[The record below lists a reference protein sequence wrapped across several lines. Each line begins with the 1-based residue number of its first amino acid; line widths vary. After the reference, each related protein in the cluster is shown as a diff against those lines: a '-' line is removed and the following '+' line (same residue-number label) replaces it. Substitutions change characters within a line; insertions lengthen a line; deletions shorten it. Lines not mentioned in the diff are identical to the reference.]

1 MGGCEKGEK
10 LRSINK
16 LGSLALHWEKL
27 QIRGKIV
34 TRRRYLKR
42 EHGKKVRKLKSKK
55 RSLRNW
61 KSKRR
66 NDKKYS
72 RGKKK
77 QKENKK
83 KSIPLDTCMLWN
95 NWTVSHRRFIIH
107 GLIEFVGKVS
117 KSSNEYD
124 YSIYRSA
131 QMLKQTAALQCILKL
146 TIQGKQVSKRYIPMA
161 VRWTMLQ
168 NAIHPENSQGT
179 F

>member
-10 LRSINK
+10 LISINK
-16 LGSLALHWEKL
+16 LGSLALALHWEKL

-42 EHGKKVRKLKSKK
+42 EHGKKVRKRKSKK
-55 RSLRNW
+55 QSLRNR

-83 KSIPLDTCMLWN
+83 KSIPLDTCML
-95 NWTVSHRRFIIH
+95 
-107 GLIEFVGKVS
+107 
-117 KSSNEYD
+117 
-124 YSIYRSA
+124 
-131 QMLKQTAALQCILKL
+131 
-146 TIQGKQVSKRYIPMA
+146 
-161 VRWTMLQ
+161 
-168 NAIHPENSQGT
+168 
-179 F
+179 

>member
-1 MGGCEKGEK
+1 MGGCEKSEK

-42 EHGKKVRKLKSKK
+42 EHGKKVRKRKSKK
-55 RSLRNW
+55 RSLRNR

-83 KSIPLDTCMLWN
+83 ILKFVHLDTCML
-95 NWTVSHRRFIIH
+95 
-107 GLIEFVGKVS
+107 
-117 KSSNEYD
+117 
-124 YSIYRSA
+124 
-131 QMLKQTAALQCILKL
+131 
-146 TIQGKQVSKRYIPMA
+146 
-161 VRWTMLQ
+161 
-168 NAIHPENSQGT
+168 
-179 F
+179 

>member
-1 MGGCEKGEK
+1 MCVGEVGGCEKGEK

-27 QIRGKIV
+27 QIRGEIV

-42 EHGKKVRKLKSKK
+42 EHGKKVRKRKSKK
-55 RSLRNW
+55 RSLRNR

-83 KSIPLDTCMLWN
+83 KSIPLDTCML
-95 NWTVSHRRFIIH
+95 
-107 GLIEFVGKVS
+107 
-117 KSSNEYD
+117 
-124 YSIYRSA
+124 
-131 QMLKQTAALQCILKL
+131 
-146 TIQGKQVSKRYIPMA
+146 
-161 VRWTMLQ
+161 
-168 NAIHPENSQGT
+168 
-179 F
+179 

>member
-1 MGGCEKGEK
+1 MQNIQSRISQVQGLSTAQENELNCTCFNLNTSHHFSMLYVWVGGWVTK
-10 LRSINK
+10 
-16 LGSLALHWEKL
+16 GSLALHWEKL

-55 RSLRNW
+55 RSLRNR

-83 KSIPLDTCMLWN
+83 KSIPLDTCML
-95 NWTVSHRRFIIH
+95 
-107 GLIEFVGKVS
+107 
-117 KSSNEYD
+117 
-124 YSIYRSA
+124 
-131 QMLKQTAALQCILKL
+131 
-146 TIQGKQVSKRYIPMA
+146 
-161 VRWTMLQ
+161 
-168 NAIHPENSQGT
+168 
-179 F
+179 

>member
-55 RSLRNW
+55 RSLRNR

-83 KSIPLDTCMLWN
+83 KSVHLGHMHVVKQLNCVAQKIYNPRSN
-95 NWTVSHRRFIIH
+95 RVRR
-107 GLIEFVGKVS
+107 
-117 KSSNEYD
+117 KSLE
-124 YSIYRSA
+124 IF
-131 QMLKQTAALQCILKL
+131 K
-146 TIQGKQVSKRYIPMA
+146 
-161 VRWTMLQ
+161 
-168 NAIHPENSQGT
+168 
-179 F
+179 

>member
-1 MGGCEKGEK
+1 MRNIQSRIGQVQGLSTAQENELNCTCFNLNTSHHFSMLYVWVGGWVWKRWKVCLEV
-10 LRSINK
+10 INK

-55 RSLRNW
+55 RSLRNR
-61 KSKRR
+61 KSKRK

-107 GLIEFVGKVS
+107 GLIEFVGKVL
-117 KSSNEYD
+117 KSTNRYD
-124 YSIYRSA
+124 YSIYRSTCVE
-131 QMLKQTAALQCILKL
+131 L
-146 TIQGKQVSKRYIPMA
+146 
-161 VRWTMLQ
+161 
-168 NAIHPENSQGT
+168 
-179 F
+179 